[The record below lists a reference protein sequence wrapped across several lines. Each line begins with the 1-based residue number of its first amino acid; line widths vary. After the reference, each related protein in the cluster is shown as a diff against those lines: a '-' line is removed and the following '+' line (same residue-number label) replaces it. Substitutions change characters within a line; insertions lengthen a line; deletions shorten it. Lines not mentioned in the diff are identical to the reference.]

1 MIPGRMVAREPD
13 SLNQTGREACRDPF
27 RRFTIKHLANLL
39 NPGTLRLMT
48 RGLAILSTLTVL
60 AASLAVPAAHAGT
73 VYRCESPDGSRTYAS
88 KRVKGARCTVVSS
101 YTPSPAAVRSAPPP
115 ATVARSA
122 SEPPSTTQQMMP
134 VAGTTDAPAPA
145 AAAPVI
151 AAPRQGVTRRV
162 EGQVYSYIKDGVRHY
177 TSKPPRGV
185 AGATAIR
192 SIRYSFLETCYACAP
207 LPGVNFGTLRL
218 NTAAYAAE
226 IRAAATQHGVDEA
239 VVRAIIH
246 AESSFN
252 PNALS
257 RVGAQGL
264 MQLMPATARRFGV
277 SNSFDPG
284 QNIRGGV
291 QYLAWLLK
299 RYNGDLTLAAA
310 GYNAGEGAVDKY
322 KGVPPYSETRRYV
335 ERVRVLADRYRGVL
349 AGNG

>member
-1 MIPGRMVAREPD
+1 MISRKAIAGLGLLSALVLVAP
-13 SLNQTGREACRDPF
+13 
-27 RRFTIKHLANLL
+27 
-39 NPGTLRLMT
+39 
-48 RGLAILSTLTVL
+48 
-60 AASLAVPAAHAGT
+60 AHAGT

-88 KRVKGARCTVVSS
+88 KRMPGAKCSVISS
-101 YTPSPAAVRSAPPP
+101 YTPSRAAVRSAP
-115 ATVARSA
+115 AAGTTRSA
-122 SEPPSTTQQMMP
+122 SEAPTPAVGGMIEPTP
-134 VAGTTDAPAPA
+134 VAGSPATLPGPVAETPPVAMPA
-145 AAAPVI
+145 T
-151 AAPRQGVTRRV
+151 PRQGTTRRV
-162 EGQVYSYIKDGVRHY
+162 EGQVYSYIKDGVRNY
-177 TSKPPRGV
+177 TSKQPKGV

-192 SIRYSFLETCYACAP
+192 SIRYSFLETCYACAA

-218 NTAAYAAE
+218 NTAAYEAE

-239 VVRAIIH
+239 IVRAIIH

-252 PNALS
+252 ANAMS

-277 SNSFDPG
+277 SNAFDAG

-335 ERVRVLADRYRGVL
+335 ERVRLLAERYRGLL
-349 AGNG
+349 AGRG